1 MMTWNSIGVANIF
14 LAAIAM
20 TNLVILL
27 ILYRRFEKK
36 Q

>member
-1 MMTWNSIGVANIF
+1 MTWDSVGVSNVF

-27 ILYRRFEKK
+27 IIYRRFEKRK
-36 Q
+36 